1 MMVSEVLRQMLQEVS
16 AAEIKLEHE
25 RIAEEKRKLEEA
37 RLVCQQLVYNRRITA
52 LGSVRKRGKYLL
64 F

>member
-25 RIAEEKRKLEEA
+25 RIAEEKRKLEET

-64 F
+64 L